1 MKKSELV
8 LLILYMVFTVAVFNS
23 VEYFLYTP
31 KVVFGGCMITFFL
44 IASCGLREKAE
55 EMEYEEKSLQYNRLA
70 FAFQVISWLL
80 FAFYLAMVVVGF

>member
-8 LLILYMVFTVAVFNS
+8 LMLLYIVFTAVVA
-23 VEYFLYTP
+23 ETTLCGYTP
-31 KVVFGGCMITFFL
+31 KLCCGGFIIVAFVL
-44 IASCGLREKAE
+44 ASCVLREKSGNLND
-55 EMEYEEKSLQYNRLA
+55 EEKSLQYNRLA